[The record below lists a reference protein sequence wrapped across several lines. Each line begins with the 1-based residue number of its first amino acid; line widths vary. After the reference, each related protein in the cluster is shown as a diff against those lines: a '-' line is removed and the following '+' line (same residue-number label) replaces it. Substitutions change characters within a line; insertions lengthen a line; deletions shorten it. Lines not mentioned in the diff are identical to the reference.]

1 MNDHVT
7 QLLTVTGQYKTLK
20 RLLEAKERE
29 YNNIY
34 AQVYL
39 SERVSGMKTE
49 EMRKNEMIRI
59 MENEHGEFI
68 TELQNLRGDTREK
81 YYMREALAIIL
92 GGKQHENS

>member
-1 MNDHVT
+1 MNDQAT
-7 QLLTVTGQYKTLK
+7 QLLTVTSQYTTLK
-20 RLLEAKERE
+20 RALEAKERE

-34 AQVYL
+34 AQLYL

-68 TELQNLRGDTREK
+68 TELQNLRGDTREA
-81 YYMREALAIIL
+81 YYKREALAIIL
-92 GGKQHENS
+92 GGKQNENN